1 MRKLPNSEKPEI
13 SLDLTGCQ
21 VRHPYINFPVKD
33 LATDVNL
40 FRYMARGGKCI
51 ALFAAPTVKRQ
62 RLTLT
67 WAPAENTLGA
77 EWVPFY
83 SFRSDLSG
91 IQNAHRMLYALK
103 NQPILFNG
111 DYTPVDYCKA
121 VY

>member
-1 MRKLPNSEKPEI
+1 MRKFSISDKPEI
-13 SLDLTGCQ
+13 YLDLTGCQ
-21 VRHPYINFPVKD
+21 VRHPYINFPIKE
-33 LATDVNL
+33 LATDINL
-40 FRYMARGGKCI
+40 FRYMARGGKCT
-51 ALFAAPTVKRQ
+51 ALFAAPTEKRQ
-62 RLTLT
+62 FLKLT
-67 WAPAENTLGA
+67 WAPVENTLGA